1 MSQNMLFFQG
11 ILKFFFSFQENIRWP
26 PWVDFI
32 TILSHLALTV
42 SCSMSFY
49 IYYWKHGMP
58 KQGMTS
64 RMTQLKR
71 WMNLSSDNN
80 GDDRGELVL
89 PDMEKMMEME
99 VMLETD
105 SK

>member
-1 MSQNMLFFQG
+1 
-11 ILKFFFSFQENIRWP
+11 
-26 PWVDFI
+26 
-32 TILSHLALTV
+32 
-42 SCSMSFY
+42 
-49 IYYWKHGMP
+49 MP